1 VTGAGERPVPG
12 VETQPER
19 TALAW
24 QRTGFGVLGIG
35 GLLAHA
41 ALRAGGIALVVL
53 ACAVA
58 LLGLA
63 VLGTLAPR
71 RYRRVRRS
79 IDADADA
86 DAAVGAGPGVRL
98 VAGAVLL
105 TALAG
110 ITAVILLLR

>member
-1 VTGAGERPVPG
+1 MTGAGEGPLPR

-41 ALRAGGIALVVL
+41 ALTVGGIPLVVL

-79 IDADADA
+79 IDTDAP
-86 DAAVGAGPGVRL
+86 VGAGPGVRL